1 MSIPDGWDA
10 AELARAA
17 RLADRVRAGADRARA
32 DARIFAA
39 RAPGR
44 VNLIGEHTDYSGLP
58 VLPVAID
65 RSTIVAAGAITT
77 AEIELGNADP
87 SWPSRRFAIERQIPP
102 YETGDWANYVK
113 AAIQGVIDRFSA
125 RGSLAGSLRGASMV
139 VDGRVPPAAG
149 LSSSAALTVSTAMAF
164 MAVNGLE
171 LDPIETATMVA
182 RSEWYVGTRAGGMDQ
197 AASILGR
204 RDHALFIEFDP
215 IRVRAV
221 KMPANAALVVA
232 DSRES
237 ADKSG
242 RARAEYNRRVVECA
256 LAARILG
263 RALKLDGVTI
273 LGDVVRSLPGW
284 NAAELV
290 EKLAAAASAR
300 LGADL
305 KEAANVLGVS
315 QPALAAELL
324 GRGPAGIALDSN
336 RPLEILKR
344 ARHVLSETERVIR
357 AADALEAGRLDEM
370 GKLMNASHRSLA
382 DDFECSTA
390 RLDALVECARRGGAF
405 GARLTG
411 AGFGGSIVALCN
423 AASADA
429 VIESIDRGYRTKL
442 NPGAPGEKIENWRAV
457 LHAGAG
463 ASVIDLPA
471 NA

>member
-1 MSIPDGWDA
+1 MIASDGWDG
-10 AELARAA
+10 AELERAA
-17 RLADRVRAGADRARA
+17 RLAGQVRARAGADARL
-32 DARIFAA
+32 FVV

-65 RSTIVAAGAITT
+65 RSTIVVAAANSRR
-77 AEIELGNADP
+77 EIELSNADP
-87 SWPSRRFAIERQIPP
+87 RWPARRFDLERQIPP
-102 YETGDWANYVK
+102 YPTGDWANYVK
-113 AAIQGVIDRFSA
+113 AAIQGVIDHF
-125 RGSLAGSLRGASMV
+125 AGSGKEVYKLRGALMA

-149 LSSSAALTVSTAMAF
+149 LSSSAALTVSAAMAF

-171 LDPIETATMVA
+171 LDPLDTAAMST

-215 IRVRAV
+215 IRVRTV
-221 KMPANAALVVA
+221 RMPSNAALVVA
-232 DSRES
+232 DSREV

-242 RARAEYNRRVVECA
+242 RVRAEYNRRVVECA

-263 RALKLDGVTI
+263 HALKLDEIRI
-273 LGDVVRSLPGW
+273 LGDVIRAVPDWKATALLE
-284 NAAELV
+284 A
-290 EKLAAAASAR
+290 LAANAPAR
-300 LGADL
+300 VGADL
-305 KEAANVLGVS
+305 KEAAHIIGVPHS
-315 QPALAAELL
+315 ALEAELL
-324 GRGPAGIALDSN
+324 GEGATRIELDAK

-357 AADALEAGRLDEM
+357 ATDALEAGRLTEM
-370 GKLMNASHRSLA
+370 GNLMTSSHRSLA

-390 RLDALVECARRGGAF
+390 RLDAMVECARRGGAL

-411 AGFGGSIVALCN
+411 AGFGGSIVALCEID
-423 AASADA
+423 AAQS
-429 VIESIDRGYRTKL
+429 VIESIDRGYYAKFIL
-442 NPGAPGEKIENWRAV
+442 GEAVEEFRAV

-463 ASVIDLPA
+463 ASVIELGVA
-471 NA
+471 

>member
-1 MSIPDGWDA
+1 MNLPDGWDA
-10 AELARAA
+10 GELARAA
-17 RLADRVRAGADRARA
+17 SLGALVRADGGRAGADP
-32 DARIFAA
+32 RIFAA

-65 RSTIVAAGAITT
+65 RSTIVVAAAITT
-77 AEIELGNADP
+77 REIQLANADP
-87 SWPSRRFAIERQIPP
+87 GWPSRRFAIARKIPS

-113 AAIQGVIDRFSA
+113 AAIQGVIDHF
-125 RGSLAGSLRGASMV
+125 AGRASSSIVNLRGASMV
-139 VDGRVPPAAG
+139 VEGRVPPAAG

-164 MAVNGLE
+164 MAVNQLE
-171 LDPIETATMVA
+171 LDGIETATMVA

-221 KMPANAALVVA
+221 KMPADAALVVA
-232 DSRES
+232 DSREL

-242 RARAEYNRRVVECA
+242 MVREQYNRRVVECA

-273 LGDVVRSLPGW
+273 LGDVVRALPGW
-284 NAAELV
+284 SAAELV
-290 EKLAAAASAR
+290 EKLAAASPAR

-305 KEAANVLGVS
+305 KDAAGILGVS
-315 QPALAAELL
+315 QVALEADLL
-324 GRGPAGIALDSN
+324 GQGSARIALDSG

-357 AADALEAGRLDEM
+357 AADMLEAGRLDEM
-370 GKLMNASHRSLA
+370 GKLMNASHQSLA

-390 RLDALVECARRGGAF
+390 RLGAMVECARRGGAL

-411 AGFGGSIVALCN
+411 AGFGGSIVALCDV
-423 AASADA
+423 ASADA
-429 VIESIDRGYRTKL
+429 VIESIDRGYYAKL
-442 NPGAPGEKIENWRAV
+442 NLGAPESWRAV

-463 ASVIDLPA
+463 ASVIDLPVA
-471 NA
+471 

>member
-1 MSIPDGWDA
+1 VSIPDGWDA

-17 RLADRVRAGADRARA
+17 RLATRVRAGAGT
-32 DARIFAA
+32 RIFAA

-65 RSTIVAAGAITT
+65 RSTIVVAAAIATG
-77 AEIELGNADP
+77 EIQLANADP
-87 SWPSRRFAIERQIPP
+87 GWEARCFAITRKIPS

-113 AAIQGVIDRFSA
+113 AAIQGVIDHFAPR
-125 RGSLAGSLRGASMV
+125 AGQSTENLRGASMV
-139 VDGRVPPAAG
+139 VEGRVPPAAG

-221 KMPANAALVVA
+221 KMPAIAALVVA
-232 DSRES
+232 DSREV

-242 RARAEYNRRVVECA
+242 MVRAQYNRRVVECA

-273 LGDVVRSLPGW
+273 LGDVVRASPGW
-284 NAAELV
+284 NAAQLV
-290 EKLAAAASAR
+290 EKLAAASPAQ

-305 KEAANVLGVS
+305 KEAADILGVS
-315 QPALAAELL
+315 RTALEADLL
-324 GRGPAGIALDSN
+324 GQGSARIALESN

-370 GKLMNASHRSLA
+370 GNLMNASHQSLA
-382 DDFECSTA
+382 DDFQCSTA
-390 RLDALVECARRGGAF
+390 RLDAMVECARRGGAF

-411 AGFGGSIVALCN
+411 AGFGGSIVALCD
-423 AASADA
+423 AASAGA
-429 VIESIDRGYRTKL
+429 VIESIDRGYYAKL
-442 NPGAPGEKIENWRAV
+442 APGAPGEKSENWRAV

-471 NA
+471 A

>member
-1 MSIPDGWDA
+1 MSLPDGWDA
-10 AELARAA
+10 GELARAA
-17 RLADRVRAGADRARA
+17 RLAARVGAGAG
-32 DARIFAA
+32 ARIFAA

-65 RSTIVAAGAITT
+65 RSTIVVAAAITT
-77 AEIELGNADP
+77 REIQLANADP
-87 SWPSRRFAIERQIPP
+87 GWPSRRFAIARKIPS

-113 AAIQGVIDRFSA
+113 AAIQGVIDHF
-125 RGSLAGSLRGASMV
+125 AGSANPSTGNLRGASMV
-139 VDGRVPPAAG
+139 VEGRVSPAAG

-164 MAVNGLE
+164 MAVNQLE

-221 KMPANAALVVA
+221 KTPASAALVVA
-232 DSRES
+232 DSREL

-242 RARAEYNRRVVECA
+242 MVREQYNRRVVECA

-273 LGDVVRSLPGW
+273 LGDVVRALPGW
-284 NAAELV
+284 NAAQLV
-290 EKLAAAASAR
+290 EKLAAASPAR

-305 KEAANVLGVS
+305 KEAAGILGVPQS
-315 QPALAAELL
+315 ALEAGLL
-324 GRGPAGIALDSN
+324 GQGSARIALDSN

-370 GKLMNASHRSLA
+370 GKLMNASHQSLA

-411 AGFGGSIVALCN
+411 AGFGGSIVALCDV
-423 AASADA
+423 ASAGA
-429 VIESIDRGYRTKL
+429 VIESIDRGYYAKL
-442 NPGAPGEKIENWRAV
+442 VPGAPESWRAV

-471 NA
+471 A

>member
-1 MSIPDGWDA
+1 MSLPEGWDA
-10 AELARAA
+10 EELARVK
-17 RLADRVRAGADRARA
+17 RLAIEVRASVGADVQ
-32 DARIFAA
+32 IFAV

-65 RSTIVAAGAITT
+65 RSTIVVAAANATG
-77 AEIELGNADP
+77 EIEVANVDR
-87 SWPSRRFAIERQIPP
+87 SWPSRRFAIERQILP

-113 AAIQGVIDRFSA
+113 APIQGVIDRFHA
-125 RGSLAGSLRGASMV
+125 RHLRGASMV

-149 LSSSAALTVSTAMAF
+149 LSSSSALTVSTAMAF

-171 LDPIETATMVA
+171 LDPLETATMVA
-182 RSEWYVGTRAGGMDQ
+182 RSERYVGTRGGGMDQ
-197 AASILGR
+197 AVSILGR

-215 IRVRAV
+215 LRVRAI

-232 DSRES
+232 DTREV

-242 RARAEYNRRVVECA
+242 TVRAEYNRRVVECS

-263 RALKLDGVTI
+263 RALNLDGATI
-273 LGDVVRSLPGW
+273 LGDVVRTQPDW
-284 NAAELV
+284 NAADLV
-290 EKLAAAASAR
+290 EKLAAASPAR

-305 KEAANVLGVS
+305 KEAASILDVTQSELN
-315 QPALAAELL
+315 AELL
-324 GRGPAGIALDSN
+324 GQGSNRIALDSN

-357 AADALEAGRLDEM
+357 AADVLEAGRLDEM
-370 GKLMNASHRSLA
+370 GTLMNASHQSLA

-390 RLDALVECARRGGAF
+390 RLDAIVECARRGGAL

-411 AGFGGSIVALCN
+411 AGFGGSIVALCHVAN
-423 AASADA
+423 AGA
-429 VIESIDRGYRTKL
+429 VIESIDRGYYATMYP
-442 NPGAPGEKIENWRAV
+442 NESPENWRSV

-463 ASVIDLPA
+463 ASVIDLSA
-471 NA
+471 TA